1 MRTLVSLLLYAVFCT
16 TLSALFPVPAD
27 DDEPFQFLVIGDW
40 GRNGQEN
47 QQDVADQMGQ
57 YARKHE
63 PEFVINVGD
72 NFYPNGVASID
83 DPQWMSSFEQIYKDH
98 SLMVDWWSILG
109 NHDYHGSPQAQIDYS
124 KKSRRWRM
132 PARYYT
138 FAQNGIRFVFLD
150 TNPFLKK
157 YITEAHEYADVAK
170 QDTQKQLLWL
180 DNVLKTSKEPW
191 KIVIGHHPVYSAGKH
206 GDTPELIARLKPIL
220 EKHKVQAY
228 FCGHDHDLQ
237 HHTPA
242 DSKVHYF
249 ISGAGSEV
257 REIRTMRDF
266 TRFAADQPGFAA
278 VSMTKDSLVVKFVN
292 AKGQELYRTAR
303 GK

>member
-1 MRTLVSLLLYAVFCT
+1 MRTFLSLLACSALCAC
-16 TLSALFPVPAD
+16 LSALSPIYLDQEEAFR
-27 DDEPFQFLVIGDW
+27 FLVIGDW

-47 QQDVADQMGQ
+47 QQDVADQMGKF
-57 YARKHE
+57 ARQNE
-63 PEFVINVGD
+63 PEFIINVGD
-72 NFYPNGVASID
+72 NFYPNGVASTE
-83 DPQWMSSFEQIYKDH
+83 DPQWMMSFENIYTDH
-98 SLMVDWWSILG
+98 ALMVDWWSILG
-109 NHDYHGSPQAQIDYS
+109 NHDYHGNPQAQIDYS

-138 FAQNGIRFVFLD
+138 FAQHGIRFVFLD

-157 YITEAHEYADVAK
+157 YVEEAYDYADVAK

-191 KIVIGHHPVYSAGKH
+191 KIVVGHHPIYSAGKH

-220 EKHKVQAY
+220 EKHNVHAY

-237 HHTPA
+237 HHTPP
-242 DSKVHYF
+242 DSKLHYF

-257 REIRTMRDF
+257 RNIKTRRDF

-278 VSMTKDSLVVKFVN
+278 VAMTKDSLIVQFVN
-292 AKGQELYRTAR
+292 AKGQMLYRTAR